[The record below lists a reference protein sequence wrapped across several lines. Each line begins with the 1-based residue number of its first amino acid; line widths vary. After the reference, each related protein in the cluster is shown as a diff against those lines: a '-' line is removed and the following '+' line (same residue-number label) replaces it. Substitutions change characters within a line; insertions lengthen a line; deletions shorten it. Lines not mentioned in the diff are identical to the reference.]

1 LAAGL
6 AGAWQGCT
14 NLCCLALQRA
24 AESGEETTT
33 IGSFPVQVQEMLIVQ
48 DLLSVLMGID
58 GKYIRIKVTS
68 AEPGLAI
75 RPDATLDLS
84 LADLVDRILPLTD
97 YYVRIVRFVD
107 LRHNYEFGLVNHALC
122 GAVRELL
129 REYLIL
135 IAQLEHQLALS
146 QLSLQKLWFYVQP
159 AIQTLKALNKLVID
173 IETDGGGKADRGTTL
188 RGGMLLNL
196 LHTHSVAAGGEQHTS
211 KLLAFVLQESAAPY
225 LSMLQSW
232 IHHGI
237 VQDPYGEFM
246 VEERPKRAYFDDSYW
261 EKRYVKRDKHV
272 ASFLADKDLV
282 DKILNTGKYL
292 TVLRECGHAKQRR
305 APEPADQRQ
314 HVWSAPSAASDGKAA
329 HQQMPAPAALTYSA
343 NTRVY
348 AQLVQEAYAASSQ
361 QVLQLLVLEKQ
372 LLHRLSSIKRFFLL
386 QQGDWLV
393 HFLDLADEELIK
405 PASQASKTRIESML
419 SLALVTAAPADQE
432 RENVSCSLM
441 SSSAL
446 DEVLYVISID
456 GSERASQS
464 RHQHVSSS
472 TSSLSGASRGGLTG
486 HDAFSLTYT
495 VDWPLNIVFSRKT
508 MTKYRWLFRHLFL
521 YKVRTYARA
530 RCSLSTGRMCVTARK
545 HLGALALIESR
556 INEKC

>member
-1 LAAGL
+1 
-6 AGAWQGCT
+6 
-14 NLCCLALQRA
+14 
-24 AESGEETTT
+24 
-33 IGSFPVQVQEMLIVQ
+33 MLIVQ

-159 AIQTLKALNKLVID
+159 AMQTLKALNKLVID

-305 APEPADQRQ
+305 APEQADQRQ
-314 HVWSAPSAASDGKAA
+314 HVWSAPSSDGKATQ
-329 HQQMPAPAALTYSA
+329 QQMPAPAALTYSA

-361 QVLQLLVLEKQ
+361 QVLQLLVHEKQ
-372 LLHRLSSIKRFFLL
+372 LLHRLCSIKRFFLL

-419 SLALVTAAPADQE
+419 ALALVTAAPADQE

-521 YKVRTYARA
+521 YKVRTRVHAV
-530 RCSLSTGRMCVTARK
+530 LSPPAECASQHASTR
-545 HLGALALIESR
+545 HSALD
-556 INEKC
+556 